1 MTVLQVGA
9 DEAGRGPVMGP
20 MVLCALAAD
29 VSALTS
35 LGVKDSKQ
43 LSAERR
49 SYLFEELRK
58 FAEWKISVVWP
69 DQIDE
74 AVCKSSLNE
83 LELVQFASLL
93 SQFSADQFYVDAP
106 DVDAGR
112 FASRISRL
120 CGKKIMAEHRA
131 DQKYPSVSAA
141 SIVAK
146 VTRDRLIQEISS
158 ELGCDI
164 GSGYAS
170 DSRTID
176 FIRAYTNANGDLPPY
191 CRKSWAT
198 SKRIISGIRIKRLDE
213 FR

>member
-1 MTVLQVGA
+1 LTVLQVGA

-29 VSALTS
+29 VSALLS

-43 LSAERR
+43 LSVERR
-49 SYLFEELRK
+49 SSLFDAMKK
-58 FAEWKISVVWP
+58 FADWRISVVWP
-69 DQIDE
+69 DQIDK
-74 AVCKSSLNE
+74 AVAESSLNE
-83 LELVQFASLL
+83 LELEQFAFLL
-93 SQFSADQFYVDAP
+93 RQFNADEFYVDAP
-106 DVDAGR
+106 DVDAAR
-112 FASRISRL
+112 FASQISRL
-120 CGKKIMAEHRA
+120 CGRKIIAEHKA

-141 SIVAK
+141 SIIAK
-146 VTRDRLIQEISS
+146 VTRDRLIGEISS

-176 FIRAYTNANGDLPPY
+176 FISHYAAANGDLPPY

-198 SKRIISGIRIKRLDE
+198 SKRIISGVRIKRLDE